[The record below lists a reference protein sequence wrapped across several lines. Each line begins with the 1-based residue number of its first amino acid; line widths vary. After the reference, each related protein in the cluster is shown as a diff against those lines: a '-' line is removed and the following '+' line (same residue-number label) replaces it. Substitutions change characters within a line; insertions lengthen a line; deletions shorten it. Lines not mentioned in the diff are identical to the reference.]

1 MKLVIYLL
9 VIFWGLVIWPTGGP
23 IWAQGSCPLFA
34 QGDVNCDGVVDLAD
48 IGEVT
53 RVIMNGTSDF
63 QTDINGDGYT
73 NIGDMGKVVIHDA
86 SSTSPAVVDLM
97 ATGEVTTSDVV
108 GSSTPLPPTICVI
121 ERVFGGVL
129 GMALGFVGLAVFLMF
144 IYGGFKWLTAGT
156 NEQNVQQARLTFIYA
171 IAGLALTFGAWFIL
185 LFIKNF
191 TGIEV
196 TVFKIPGCS

>member
-34 QGDVNCDGVVDLAD
+34 QGDVNCDGVVDLA
-48 IGEVT
+48 
-53 RVIMNGTSDF
+53 
-63 QTDINGDGYT
+63 
-73 NIGDMGKVVIHDA
+73 DMGKVVIHDA

-156 NEQNVQQARLTFIYA
+156 
-171 IAGLALTFGAWFIL
+171 
-185 LFIKNF
+185 
-191 TGIEV
+191 
-196 TVFKIPGCS
+196 